1 MVDDVIDSAAPI
13 HDASESIRT
22 IALGMNPFVPVV
34 IWMRAVFAIDR
45 TGPGVFTRRLV
56 EMGVNDDR
64 AHAFLQGR
72 LSPHL
77 SMRSI
82 REVASRNPL
91 PQSCGPVVVQSTT
104 RVSRTTH
111 RIRFLAALDQLGVL
125 L

>member
-1 MVDDVIDSAAPI
+1 
-13 HDASESIRT
+13 
-22 IALGMNPFVPVV
+22 MNPFVPVV

-45 TGPGVFTRRLV
+45 TGPGVLARRLV

-64 AHAFLQGR
+64 AHALLQGR

-91 PQSCGPVVVQSTT
+91 PQSCGPVVGQSMS
-104 RVSRTTH
+104 RVSWTTH
-111 RIRFLAALDQLGVL
+111 RIRVLAARLARGVAL
-125 L
+125 RQIYGRAEWRKCD